1 MWNRDRATAPPDDP
15 TLGEAEKA
23 PSNDGPPSFVM
34 PRPVKG
40 GPMTLG
46 YELGE
51 LPRGE
56 LLSEEPGVG
65 PAPPAI
71 PPRPAPPAVS
81 LAGPPPRPDLRA
93 APPAP
98 PAHRLTQA
106 GPPPPPQQLPP
117 PP

>member
-1 MWNRDRATAPPDDP
+1 MWNRDRATAPPDGP
-15 TLGEAEKA
+15 ALGGDGKA
-23 PSNDGPPSFVM
+23 PAEDGPPSFVL

-65 PAPPAI
+65 P
-71 PPRPAPPAVS
+71 VS
-81 LAGPPPRPDLRA
+81 LAGPPPRPDLA
-93 APPAP
+93 AEPPA
-98 PAHRLTQA
+98 A
-106 GPPPPPQQLPP
+106 
-117 PP
+117 